1 VKEIIE
7 IIWQYSLVAEDI
19 PENMSGVLKHGNK
32 EKDGVKAMGFPLCY
46 NKVP

>member
-1 VKEIIE
+1 VKQIIE
-7 IIWQYSLVAEDI
+7 IIEQYILVAEDI

-32 EKDGVKAMGFPLCY
+32 EKGFPLC